1 MTDVVSAALRA
12 APAGEA
18 FAYPLAFAAGV
29 VTSVGPCVAP
39 RYVALAALVQST
51 ARPWRVAGAYLVG
64 LVAAMVAIGLAVD
77 ALNALR
83 AASMVLNLALAT
95 TLAVVGVVT
104 LARGGRTV
112 HGHAGECAPLGV
124 GGIAL
129 LGASGA
135 LIVSPCCTPILAAIA
150 GLTVTAG
157 RFGSGTALLAV
168 YALGHAW
175 PLLLTTAA
183 GTPLAAGFARL
194 AGSDAPATVSGT
206 LMLALASYYGLLA

>member
-1 MTDVVSAALRA
+1 VTDVVAAALRA
-12 APAGEA
+12 APAGGA
-18 FAYPLAFAAGV
+18 VAYPLAFAAGV
-29 VTSVGPCVAP
+29 ITSVGPCVAP
-39 RYVALAALVQST
+39 RYVALAALIQAA
-51 ARPWRVAGAYLVG
+51 ARPWCIAGAYLAG

-83 AASMVLNLALAT
+83 AASMVMNLVLAA
-95 TLAVVGVVT
+95 TLAVAGVVT
-104 LARGGRTV
+104 LARGGRAL
-112 HGHAGECAPLGV
+112 HRHAGRHASVGV
-124 GGIAL
+124 GGVAL

-168 YALGHAW
+168 YALGHAL

-183 GTPLAAGFARL
+183 GTPLADTFARL